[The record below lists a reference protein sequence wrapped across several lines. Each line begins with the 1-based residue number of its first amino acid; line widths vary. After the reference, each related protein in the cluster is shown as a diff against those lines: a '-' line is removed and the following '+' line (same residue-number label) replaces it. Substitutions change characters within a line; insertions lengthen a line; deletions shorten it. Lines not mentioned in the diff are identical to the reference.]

1 MKKMII
7 IQVFMFSKAH
17 IVFRTDSLMEHWSA
31 ILPVMNDNEHGNS
44 MFIT

>member
-17 IVFRTDSLMEHWSA
+17 IVFRTDSLMDSSA